1 MYFFTS
7 FKLPHN
13 FFDHLLGDRENS
25 CKWLYFV
32 FVPYTHLCVQDLQF
46 IYIIPKNLSIVVII
60 VMLML
65 NHINIA
71 FRFIQFFSVHFNP
84 FSSFVLFQSTSVHL
98 VHFCPSNLV
107 HSRPLRSVQFTSFHF
122 VLFDDALGG
131 EVYVKR
137 GAV

>member
-1 MYFFTS
+1 MSIKYHLCIFFTS

-32 FVPYTHLCVQDLQF
+32 FVAYIYLCVQDLQF

-71 FRFIQFFSVHFNP
+71 FRSTSIHSVH
-84 FSSFVLFQSTSVHL
+84 SFYFDPLLSIRSTFVHPIWSTL
-98 VHFCPSNLV
+98 VHFDLFSSP
-107 HSRPLRSVQFTSFHF
+107 HSILSS
-122 VLFDDALGG
+122 LMIL
-131 EVYVKR
+131 
-137 GAV
+137 